1 MYDPHSSL
9 FYAVKMGGTE
19 AFLVKIINAIA
30 FVAIVLTAGI
40 AIMAV
45 QAKEVA
51 QKPTQE
57 ATTVATTENA
67 TEPTQAPTETQE
79 PVTEPTATTEPTEE
93 IAETEP
99 VTEPSVRL
107 YNVPYDEDLQLHII
121 AQAEQYGLDPA
132 IVFAVIWKESRYFYT
147 ASGDNDESLGIM
159 QIKQKFHQWR
169 MDCLGVTDLLDPY
182 QNVMVG
188 CHLLGEKLREY
199 GDIEMALMV
208 YNAGA
213 TGAKNNW
220 FSKGIYSN
228 KYSQAI
234 LAKAEELRNIQ

>member
-1 MYDPHSSL
+1 LLSFEKVAGS
-9 FYAVKMGGTE
+9 AVL
-19 AFLVKIINAIA
+19 LVKIINAIA

-40 AIMAV
+40 AILAV
-45 QAKEVA
+45 QAKEVV
-51 QKPTQE
+51 QEPTQE
-57 ATTVATTENA
+57 ATTVATTENSTEPTQEPTETQAPA
-67 TEPTQAPTETQE
+67 TEPTEA
-79 PVTEPTATTEPTEE
+79 TEPIE
-93 IAETEP
+93 ETEP
-99 VTEPSVRL
+99 TEPSVRL

-188 CHLLGEKLREY
+188 CHLLGEKFQKY
-199 GDIEMALMV
+199 GDIEMALMI
-208 YNAGA
+208 YNAGE
-213 TGAKNNW
+213 TGAKTKW
-220 FSKGIYSN
+220 FDKGIYSN

-234 LAKAEELRNIQ
+234 LAKAEELRG

>member
-1 MYDPHSSL
+1 M
-9 FYAVKMGGTE
+9 ATE
-19 AFLVKIINAIA
+19 A
-30 FVAIVLTAGI
+30 
-40 AIMAV
+40 
-45 QAKEVA
+45 
-51 QKPTQE
+51 QE
-57 ATTVATTENA
+57 PIQQVTTTTTTEEA
-67 TEPTQAPTETQE
+67 TEPVQEPTETQE
-79 PVTEPTATTEPTEE
+79 PVTESTEATDPVE
-93 IAETEP
+93 ETEP

-107 YNVPYDEDLQLHII
+107 YDVPYDEDLQLHII
-121 AQAEQYGLDPA
+121 AQAEQYGIDPA
-132 IVFAVIWKESRYFYT
+132 IVFAVIWKESRYYYT

-188 CHLLGEKLREY
+188 CHILGEKLSEY

-228 KYSQAI
+228 KYSQAV
-234 LAKAEELRNIQ
+234 LAKAEELRSETYVLQ

>member
-1 MYDPHSSL
+1 LLSFEKVAGS
-9 FYAVKMGGTE
+9 AVL
-19 AFLVKIINAIA
+19 LVKNTATSLI
-30 FVAIVLTAGI
+30 AIVVSLASI
-40 AIMAV
+40 LLCVMKAV
-45 QAKEVA
+45 AEPQE
-51 QKPTQE
+51 PTQE
-57 ATTVATTENA
+57 ATTTATTAEA
-67 TEPTQAPTETQE
+67 TEPTQEPTETQE
-79 PVTEPTATTEPTEE
+79 PVTEPTEATEPTTEE
-93 IAETEP
+93 TTEAEP
-99 VTEPSVRL
+99 TEPSVRL
-107 YNVPYDEDLQLHII
+107 YNVPYDEALQLHII
-121 AQAEQYGLDPA
+121 AQAELYGLDPA
-132 IVFAVIWKESRYFYT
+132 IVFAVIWKESRYYYT

-220 FSKGIYSN
+220 FSKGIYTN
-228 KYSQAI
+228 KYSQAV
-234 LAKAEELRNIQ
+234 LAKADELRDGL

>member
-1 MYDPHSSL
+1 M
-9 FYAVKMGGTE
+9 
-19 AFLVKIINAIA
+19 KIFNAIA

-45 QAKEVA
+45 QAKEE
-51 QKPTQE
+51 PQE
-57 ATTVATTENA
+57 PIQQVTTTTTTEEA
-67 TEPTQAPTETQE
+67 TEPVQEPTETQE
-79 PVTEPTATTEPTEE
+79 PVTEPPATTEPIEE
-93 IAETEP
+93 IVEIEPTTEP
-99 VTEPSVRL
+99 GVRL
-107 YNVPYDEDLQLHII
+107 YNVPYDEALQLHII

-188 CHLLGEKLREY
+188 CHLLGEKFQKY
-199 GDIEMALMV
+199 GDIEMALMI
-208 YNAGA
+208 YNAGE
-213 TGAKNNW
+213 TGAKTKW
-220 FSKGIYSN
+220 FDKGIYSN

-234 LAKAEELRNIQ
+234 LAKAEELRGTET

>member
-1 MYDPHSSL
+1 M
-9 FYAVKMGGTE
+9 
-19 AFLVKIINAIA
+19 KIFNTIA

-40 AIMAV
+40 AIMVV
-45 QAKEVA
+45 QAKEE
-51 QKPTQE
+51 PQE
-57 ATTVATTENA
+57 QVQEVTTTTTTEEA
-67 TEPTQAPTETQE
+67 TEPVQEPTETQE
-79 PVTEPTATTEPTEE
+79 PVTEPPETTEPIEE
-93 IAETEP
+93 IVETEP
-99 VTEPSVRL
+99 TTEPGVRL

-132 IVFAVIWKESRYFYT
+132 IVFAVIWKESRYYYT

-188 CHLLGEKLREY
+188 CHILGEKLREY
-199 GDIEMALMV
+199 EDIEMALMV

-234 LAKAEELRNIQ
+234 LAKAEELRG